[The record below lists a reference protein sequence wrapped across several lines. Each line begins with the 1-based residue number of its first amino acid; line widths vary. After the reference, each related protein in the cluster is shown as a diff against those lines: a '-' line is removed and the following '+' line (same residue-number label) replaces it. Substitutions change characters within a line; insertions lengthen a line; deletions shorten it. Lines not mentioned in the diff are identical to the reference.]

1 MSAHQIVHDFLTK
14 CHVFYVAT
22 VEEDGQPRVRPFGAH
37 LLIDGVLHFQT
48 GQGRSVYEQM
58 TKNPRIEICS
68 YVEREWIRI
77 TGEVEF
83 VDDDEIRAAM
93 FAAAPEKAQS
103 YYKLPKLARMALIK
117 KVPGLKNM
125 VDPEG
130 DPLKKG
136 APFRLRNATAS
147 IYSLKNETQHYV
159 LD

>member
-1 MSAHQIVHDFLTK
+1 MSAHRIVHEFLTK

-22 VEEDGQPRVRPFGAH
+22 VEEGGQPRVRPFGAH
-37 LLIDGVLHFQT
+37 LLIDDVLYFQT
-48 GQGRSVYEQM
+48 GQGRSVHEQM
-58 TKNPRIEICS
+58 SKNPRIEICS

-83 VDDDEIRAAM
+83 VDDDAIRAAM
-93 FAAAPEKAQS
+93 FAAAPERARS
-103 YYKLPKLARMALIK
+103 YYKLPKIARRALLK

-130 DPLKKG
+130 DPLKNG
-136 APFRLRNATAS
+136 APFRLRNATAG
-147 IYSLKNETQHYV
+147 IYSLKDETRYYV